1 MNLNS
6 QLGKGGAGMHG
17 TGPGTAADTLRSL
30 TNLRI
35 SLAAGAAA
43 NTKLAIAAMR
53 PGDSLLSVLN
63 NNAGTLTDVSALAT
77 IADLRATGTVTCAG
91 TQTVGDTLS
100 VAGLVYTVAASGAD
114 VEPQD
119 KSKVRATG
127 NATTFAAALAAAIN
141 AREDGRTSKVTATA
155 AAGVVT
161 VTAVEQ
167 GASGN
172 AIALAETGSTFTISG
187 AALAGGSDTGG
198 VSVNAVTNQVVVY
211 WLQQP

>member
-77 IADLRATGTVTCAG
+77 IADLRAKGTVTCAG

-100 VAGLVYTVAASGAD
+100 VAGLVYTVAASAAD

>member
-1 MNLNS
+1 M
-6 QLGKGGAGMHG
+6 
-17 TGPGTAADTLRSL
+17 
-30 TNLRI
+30 
-35 SLAAGAAA
+35 
-43 NTKLAIAAMR
+43 
-53 PGDSLLSVLN
+53 
-63 NNAGTLTDVSALAT
+63 
-77 IADLRATGTVTCAG
+77 VTCEVADS
-91 TQTVGDTLS
+91 TSRTVVRTHLQFS
-100 VAGLVYTVAASGAD
+100 SAAD